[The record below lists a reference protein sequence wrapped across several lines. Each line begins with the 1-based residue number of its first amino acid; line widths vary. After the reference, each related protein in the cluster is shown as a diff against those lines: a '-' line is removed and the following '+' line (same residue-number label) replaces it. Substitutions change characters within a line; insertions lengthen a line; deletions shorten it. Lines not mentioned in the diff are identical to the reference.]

1 MNAIFDQAVKSSGP
15 QYHEYERQ
23 LLEGPEPETSQML
36 SNRLGNP
43 DPMVKLMARAFLDGK
58 GERAKDHKEAAAYL
72 RALPWRL
79 VGAVNPNPGPLE
91 LATSLDSDFKDHVAN
106 FLAVMLVKD
115 CKDDRRD
122 VSPKWLKQGLI
133 VYLQQQK
140 IPSTT
145 AGLIRFAEETEDP
158 ELRDAAVQ
166 AIKAIPDPELPGKIE
181 AERKKARAQ
190 RKDLPLA
197 LEALKTTKRKRHSD

>member
-1 MNAIFDQAVKSSGP
+1 MNAIFDRAVKSSGP
-15 QYHEYERQ
+15 QYPEYERQ

-36 SNRLGNP
+36 SNRLGNL
-43 DPMVKLMARAFLDGK
+43 DPMVKLMAQAFLDGK
-58 GERAKDHKEAAAYL
+58 GEWAKDQKEAAAYL

-79 VGAVNPNPGPLE
+79 VGAVNPNPGPLV

-115 CKDDRRD
+115 CKEERRE
-122 VSPKWLKQGLI
+122 VSPEWLKHGLI
-133 VYLQQQK
+133 LYLKQQK

-166 AIKAIPDPELPGKIE
+166 AIRAIPDSELSGKIE
-181 AERKKARAQ
+181 AEQKRAQ
-190 RKDLPLA
+190 AQGKDFPPALLA
-197 LEALKTTKRKRHSD
+197 LKITKQE